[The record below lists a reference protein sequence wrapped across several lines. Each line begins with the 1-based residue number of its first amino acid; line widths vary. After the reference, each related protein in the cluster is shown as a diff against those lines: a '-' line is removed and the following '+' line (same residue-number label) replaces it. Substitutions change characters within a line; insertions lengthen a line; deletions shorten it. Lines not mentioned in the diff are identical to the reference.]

1 MVLIAAPA
9 AAQRDLNWQAQ
20 VPFDEGIVKTI
31 EAYRRQIGS
40 A

>member
-1 MVLIAAPA
+1 MELIAAPE

-20 VPFDEGIVKTI
+20 VSFDEGIVKTI
-31 EAYRRQIGS
+31 DAHRRQSGS